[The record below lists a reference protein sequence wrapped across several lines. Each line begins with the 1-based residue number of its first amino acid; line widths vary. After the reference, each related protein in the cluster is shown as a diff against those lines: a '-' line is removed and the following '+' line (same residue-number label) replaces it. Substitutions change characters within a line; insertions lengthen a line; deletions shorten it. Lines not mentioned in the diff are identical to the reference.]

1 MSEINI
7 PRGVRDALKA
17 IDIDVLEK
25 LVEQCFYDEQVGAL
39 RAFRLEAC
47 GPYVASKFRGYE
59 KTLVDHRNA
68 KAAKKRAETE
78 YNARRAGSDLADAI
92 QQMQYRAATEEKE
105 EQFFYVDD
113 RIIQPYRFSYH
124 IIVPISYQW
133 RKTIEDEW
141 AYGSITFSHTVDLR
155 PDYTIP
161 RPNRK
166 LSATKQ
172 EQERQEKLYREWDYL
187 KGLGLYAVKKYF
199 KAGHD
204 GAKIPQ
210 TFQAIPDSYTRG
222 LNNLSA
228 QFWSVPS

>member
-7 PRGVRDALKA
+7 PRGERDALKA
-17 IDIDVLEK
+17 IDIDVLDK

-39 RAFRLEAC
+39 RVLRLEAC
-47 GPYVASKFRGYE
+47 GPNVASKFRGYE
-59 KTLVDHRNA
+59 KALADHRKA

-78 YNARRAGSDLADAI
+78 YSARRARSDLADAI
-92 QQMQYRAATEEKE
+92 QRMKYRAETEEKE

-113 RIIQPYRFSYH
+113 RIMPPHRFSDR
-124 IIVPISYQW
+124 IDVPVRYQW

-141 AYGSITFSHTVDLR
+141 VYGSITFSHDVDLR
-155 PDYTIP
+155 PDYAILLSG
-161 RPNRK
+161 RK
-166 LSATKQ
+166 PSATKQ

-187 KGLGLYAVKKYF
+187 KGLGLYAVKEYF
-199 KAGHD
+199 KAGYD

-222 LNNLSA
+222 LNNHSA
-228 QFWSVPS
+228 QFLPEPS

>member
-7 PRGVRDALKA
+7 PRGERDALKA
-17 IDIDVLEK
+17 IDIGVLDK

-39 RAFRLEAC
+39 RVLRLEVC

-59 KTLVDHRNA
+59 KALADHRKA

-78 YNARRAGSDLADAI
+78 YSARRAGSDLADAI

-113 RIIQPYRFSYH
+113 RIMPPHRFSDR
-124 IIVPISYQW
+124 IDVRISYQW

-141 AYGSITFSHTVDLR
+141 VYGSITFSHNVDLR
-155 PDYTIP
+155 PDYMAP
-161 RPNRK
+161 LPNRK
-166 LSATKQ
+166 PSVTKQ
-172 EQERQEKLYREWDYL
+172 EQERQEKLYREWDDL

-222 LNNLSA
+222 LNNLST
-228 QFWSVPS
+228 QFWPVPS